1 MAVGGRVA
9 APARA
14 RLGAGAVRSWL
25 GIAWRFRTGTIGLVV
40 VLFVTFFAIFGP
52 LVAPHD
58 PYAQQIADRL
68 HAPFWEPTGTSEHL
82 LGTDQLGRDE
92 LSRLIYAARWSCL
105 VGVLAAAVATVIG
118 VPLGLVAGYY
128 GRYVD
133 AVIMFFVNVVI
144 AFPFIVF
151 ALAIIA
157 FLGPG
162 FLNMILVLGLAGWV
176 TYTRIVRSEIL
187 SLRELDYVMGSKA
200 VGAADWHVLRRHM
213 FPGVIDSVMVLAS
226 LQVASMILA
235 EAFLSFIGFGI
246 QPPTPSWGSM
256 LADARVY
263 MLTRWWLATLPGIA
277 IFITALGVNLLGDG
291 LRDLFDPRTRR

>member
-1 MAVGGRVA
+1 MSTPADVISLA
-9 APARA
+9 SPAPRFAFLRGL
-14 RLGAGAVRSWL
+14 RLGDLPLIPIAILS
-25 GIAWRFRTGTIGLVV
+25 GIA
-40 VLFVTFFAIFGP
+40 FVAIFANQ
-52 LVAPHD
+52 LAPHN
-58 PYAQQIADRL
+58 PEIGSLAARFKP
-68 HAPFWEPTGTSEHL
+68 PFWEAGGSTKYL

-118 VPLGLVAGYY
+118 VPLGLIAGYY

-133 AVIMFFVNVVI
+133 AIVTFFVNVVM

-157 FLGPG
+157 FLGPS
-162 FLNMILVLGLAGWV
+162 FTNMIITLGVAGWV
-176 TYTRIVRSEIL
+176 GYARVVRSEVL
-187 SLRELDYVMGSKA
+187 SLRERDYVIASRS
-200 VGAADWHVLRRHM
+200 VGARGSYVLRKHM
-213 FPGVIDSVMVLAS
+213 LPGVLDSVLVLAS
-226 LQVASMILA
+226 LQVAAMILA

-256 LADARVY
+256 LADSRVY
-263 MLTRWWLATLPGIA
+263 MLTRWWLATFPGLA

-291 LRDLFDPRTRR
+291 LRDAFDPRTRR

>member
-1 MAVGGRVA
+1 MAVGRRAVVIVA
-9 APARA
+9 GPKVKRRSPL
-14 RLGAGAVRSWL
+14 RL
-25 GIAWRFRTGTIGLVV
+25 AWDFRTGTLGLVI
-40 VLFVTFFAIFGP
+40 VLFVAFIAFFGP
-52 LVAPHD
+52 QVAPHD
-58 PYAQQIADRL
+58 PYAQNIAQRL
-68 HAPFWEPTGTSEHL
+68 KPPFWDPAGSVENL

-118 VPLGLVAGYY
+118 VPLGLIAGYY

-133 AVIMFFVNVVI
+133 AIVTFFVNVVM

-157 FLGPG
+157 FLGPS
-162 FLNMILVLGLAGWV
+162 FTNMIITLGVAGWV
-176 TYTRIVRSEIL
+176 GYARVVRSEVL
-187 SLRELDYVMGSKA
+187 SLRERDYVIASRS
-200 VGAADWHVLRRHM
+200 VGARGSYVLRKHM
-213 FPGVIDSVMVLAS
+213 LPGVLDSVLVLAS
-226 LQVASMILA
+226 LQVAAMILA

-256 LADARVY
+256 LADSRVY
-263 MLTRWWLATLPGIA
+263 MLTRWWLATFPGLA

-291 LRDLFDPRTRR
+291 LRDAFDPRTRR